1 MSQSEKKNI
10 SREDSNIIKNIF
22 NKKTK
27 QRTNYLK
34 NNEKEVKT
42 IKLSF
47 KNVLQAQQVLG
58 YIEVL
63 IQEKGL
69 NF

>member
-42 IKLSF
+42 INKAIFWKCLTSST
-47 KNVLQAQQVLG
+47 
-58 YIEVL
+58 
-63 IQEKGL
+63 GL
-69 NF
+69 RVHWGFNTGKRS

>member
-22 NKKTK
+22 NKKTN

-34 NNEKEVKT
+34 NNEKEVNT
-42 IKLSF
+42 INKAIF
-47 KNVLQAQQVLG
+47 
-58 YIEVL
+58 
-63 IQEKGL
+63 
-69 NF
+69 

>member
-42 IKLSF
+42 INKAIF
-47 KNVLQAQQVLG
+47 
-58 YIEVL
+58 
-63 IQEKGL
+63 
-69 NF
+69 